1 MRLASRQRTF
11 LTIVLLAVFLA
22 VTGVPASAD
31 IHEELVKLLIKKGV
45 LTEEE
50 YQALRRQVEESR
62 KAEETQPAPGEEK
75 HLPQRLGIQRPPPV
89 AEKPAPE
96 APEKEAKPLFRAFGA
111 LDNQARWRDHRDI
124 GNKDSGASSNL
135 HLRRVFVGA
144 ELAPVD
150 FVVGTVV
157 LQSEYIGTSRTDQD
171 QDASAT
177 PQIDN
182 ASISL
187 GRDDVP
193 LYGVFGWRVQP
204 FGAFYNHLITD
215 PMTQDAYEVKR
226 AGATLGSKLPFW
238 DLDVSA
244 TVYQGETQIGRLF
257 EANLFDA
264 SVITRTTS
272 AGMRTERDGLRSFNM
287 AATTTPWPDLTV
299 GLGYLSEPGDSR
311 RNQTGAVWGRWNFGD
326 LLAHAEYVHALA
338 RERFWNST
346 SGELLQGSVEERVLT
361 AGLAYKL
368 LPVLTLAARYERF
381 WDDGLGA
388 KAAIWSAEHRF
399 SVGGA
404 YTLWKG
410 EGFTVQAGLEYRGT
424 DIEPRGTAAIDWRNE
439 LFGRLL
445 LSYE

>member
-1 MRLASRQRTF
+1 MRLVSRLRSV
-11 LTIVLLAVFLA
+11 LTVVLLAALLA
-22 VTGVPASAD
+22 VTGVPASAGVD
-31 IHEELVKLLIKKGV
+31 EELIKLLVKKGV
-45 LTEEE
+45 LTEEDV
-50 YQALRRQVEESR
+50 QALRRQVEQSR
-62 KAEETQPAPGEEK
+62 TAEEPRPAPGEE
-75 HLPQRLGIQRPPPV
+75 HLPQRLRIQQPPPV
-89 AEKPAPE
+89 AEKPAPD
-96 APEKEAKPLFRAFGA
+96 KEAKPLFKVFGS

-124 GNKDSGASSNL
+124 GDKDRGASSNL
-135 HLRRVFVGA
+135 HLRRVFVGV
-144 ELAPVD
+144 EVAPID

-182 ASISL
+182 ASLSL

-204 FGAFYNHLITD
+204 FGAFYNHLISE

-226 AGATLGSKLPFW
+226 AGATLGSKFPFAG
-238 DLDVSA
+238 LDVSA

-272 AGMRTERDGLRSFNM
+272 VGLRAERDELRSFTV
-287 AATTTPWPDLTV
+287 AATTTPVPELTV
-299 GLGYLSEPGDSR
+299 GLGYLSEPGDSQ
-311 RNQTGAVWGRWNFGD
+311 RNQTGAVWAAWSFGD
-326 LLAHAEYVHALA
+326 VLAHAEYVQALA
-338 RERFWNST
+338 RERFWDST
-346 SGELLQGSVEERVLT
+346 AGALLHDSVEERVLT

-368 LPVLTLAARYERF
+368 LPDLTLAARYERF

-388 KAAIWSAEHRF
+388 KAAIWSAVHRV

-404 YTLWKG
+404 YTLWKR

-439 LFGRLL
+439 LFGRILI
-445 LSYE
+445 SYE